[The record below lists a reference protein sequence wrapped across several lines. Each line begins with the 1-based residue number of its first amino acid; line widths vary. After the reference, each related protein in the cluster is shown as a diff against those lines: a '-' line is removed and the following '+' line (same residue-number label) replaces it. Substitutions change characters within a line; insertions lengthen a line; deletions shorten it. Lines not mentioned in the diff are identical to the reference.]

1 MILRELQTYV
11 KDPDPKFVS
20 TAVKAVGRVVDV
32 DPSRA
37 DLCMEGIMKLLL
49 YSKIPS
55 VISSCVVVLRLLIQ
69 QNLTSKTSA
78 RVMKQ
83 LVKLLIAQDY
93 NTPKNS
99 ENTTTT
105 SVITESNARSSI
117 VWLIGEFQEPLMKV
131 TPDILRVLAKR
142 YVHES
147 TETKMQILTLAIKIA
162 LQFPED
168 EKVQHLMTY
177 VLEMSRYDVDTDLRD
192 RARFMTALMGLA
204 PTSDS
209 ENGEGGA
216 DGVVF
221 DEASLGQLHQYA
233 KGIMSAA
240 KLPPVTLFGGVD
252 VAGMGQFIFGS
263 LTSVVGHVATGYN
276 PLPDWSDVQPDSSIR
291 DPVKYITS
299 EEQLQSNQG
308 SQEERRRRSD
318 SSDSEIHVN
327 ASRDDDFKIFEDK
340 TGTASISNSSEE
352 ESESDGGSS
361 IMSSK
366 SSEISSS
373 DEEDERPRRKE
384 KKRKSNKQSR
394 SNGGDA
400 GLDLMSV
407 FKKTVPT
414 SQPVVQESSRTS
426 NAKSKS
432 KSKSKSVSKSR
443 SRHDHSD
450 SESDKLTQ
458 SSDDDE
464 EENGDLFSALGK
476 TSRLKKSSAPNGSKE
491 NSGTIAKAGIR
502 KVPLANNVFNSA
514 SSNLVGDITA
524 PTNHMDDLEDAFG
537 FLSTTAKPTA
547 PTVQNV
553 QQQSLNGRGMNI
565 NHSSN
570 VNSGMTMTNNDFDAL
585 FMPKK
590 TPTSHSSPAQHQP
603 QFQLHD
609 RNLMDFGGSMNSS
622 VSPSIVTSPQTN
634 QGKLDIP
641 SPTSLSAPAL
651 PHPAMSLPPSVHS
664 PPMNHDISLNGSSNS
679 ITSSQLLD
687 FGAAT
692 NPHINQSVSPVSNVL
707 IPTNSSIPNQS
718 IVQSQSQAMNQQER
732 VSNILTAF
740 DGSSKAT
747 STAQPSPTS
756 YTQPVMLPNPPPISP
771 HNTINNGTIALKSL
785 PLQVHPIQ
793 QPATLPP
800 HITTERPLEEFTD
813 PRAIVN
819 PAMSGG
825 LLVSIAFRKGVKSAT
840 YIGATS
846 LFVIIK
852 NMKDKQPIK

>member
-1 MILRELQTYV
+1 
-11 KDPDPKFVS
+11 
-20 TAVKAVGRVVDV
+20 
-32 DPSRA
+32 
-37 DLCMEGIMKLLL
+37 
-49 YSKIPS
+49 
-55 VISSCVVVLRLLIQ
+55 
-69 QNLTSKTSA
+69 
-78 RVMKQ
+78 
-83 LVKLLIAQDY
+83 
-93 NTPKNS
+93 
-99 ENTTTT
+99 
-105 SVITESNARSSI
+105 
-117 VWLIGEFQEPLMKV
+117 
-131 TPDILRVLAKR
+131 
-142 YVHES
+142 
-147 TETKMQILTLAIKIA
+147 
-162 LQFPED
+162 
-168 EKVQHLMTY
+168 
-177 VLEMSRYDVDTDLRD
+177 
-192 RARFMTALMGLA
+192 
-204 PTSDS
+204 
-209 ENGEGGA
+209 
-216 DGVVF
+216 
-221 DEASLGQLHQYA
+221 
-233 KGIMSAA
+233 MSAA

-252 VAGMGQFIFGS
+252 VAGIGQFIFGS

-276 PLPDWSDVQPDSSIR
+276 QLPDWSDVQPDSSIR

-327 ASRDDDFKIFEDK
+327 VSRDDDFKIFEDK

-352 ESESDGGSS
+352 ESEGDGGSS
-361 IMSSK
+361 VMSSK

-373 DEEDERPRRKE
+373 DEEDERSRRKE
-384 KKRKSNKQSR
+384 KKRKSNKKSR

-426 NAKSKS
+426 NSKSKS

-458 SSDDDE
+458 SSEDDE
-464 EENGDLFSALGK
+464 DSGDLFSALGK

-502 KVPLANNVFNSA
+502 KVPLANNVFNSV
-514 SSNLVGDITA
+514 SSNLVGDIVA
-524 PTNHMDDLEDAFG
+524 PPTHKNHMDDLEDAFG
-537 FLSTTAKPTA
+537 FLSTTVKPMAPTA
-547 PTVQNV
+547 QNV

-570 VNSGMTMTNNDFDAL
+570 SAMTMTNNDFDAL

-590 TPTSHSSPAQHQP
+590 AQTSQAQHQP
-603 QFQLHD
+603 QSQLHD
-609 RNLMDFGGSMNSS
+609 YNLMDFGSSMNSS
-622 VSPSIVTSPQTN
+622 LSTSIITSPQTN

-641 SPTSLSAPAL
+641 SPTSLSAAAL

-664 PPMNHDISLNGSSNS
+664 PPMNLDIILNGSSKP
-679 ITSSQLLD
+679 ITPPHSSQLLD
-687 FGAAT
+687 FGSAT
-692 NPHINQSVSPVSNVL
+692 NPNVHQSVTPVSNVL

-718 IVQSQSQAMNQQER
+718 MLQPQPVINQQER

-740 DGSSKAT
+740 DGSGKA
-747 STAQPSPTS
+747 TAQPSPTS

-771 HNTINNGTIALKSL
+771 HNTMNNGTVALKSM

-793 QPATLPP
+793 QPAALPP
-800 HITTERPLEEFTD
+800 HIPTERPLEEFTD